1 MFNCFILSIFI
12 ALNLY
17 FPEPNQTE
25 LSPKY
30 KEWLDLVRPIITSLE
45 REVFLQLKTDQERE
59 KFIIFFWKQRDS
71 RPDTQ
76 ENEFYQE
83 YMARID
89 QADRLFSPGSTV
101 RGSLTERGYYYLLL
115 GPPLERQL
123 FTSHSELWPAELWFY
138 RGDERYG
145 LPPYFYL
152 IFYQPQGQG
161 DYRFYYPGIDGPEKL
176 LVPSINR
183 QLFNRE
189 AAYNLLKKISPEL
202 ANASLS
208 LIPGRQLA
216 SATSLSSETLLA
228 SIRSL
233 PEKKFNEAYARHF
246 LSYQGMVEVD
256 YADRYVESNFRA
268 AIFLHQGQPFLHW
281 ACEPE
286 IMSFVEENGQAYAIY
301 ELFIKIE
308 DKKQRVIW
316 EKSEEI
322 PVRLTKEEF
331 EAQGRRIFSFQ
342 DLFPIIPG
350 QYNLHFLLKNKTIKE
365 FTSSSLEIEV
375 PEPKAQFG
383 LSQPLIYFVKEERP
397 KSQQSLLQA
406 FSFGSWLYRLNAR
419 SEIPAGTKI
428 GLLIQ
433 FWPSPDDKEEAARL
447 SISMRRAADNVTV
460 KTWEKDI
467 KSLQLTE
474 NILDTGYVD
483 INDLKP
489 DYYYLELS
497 LLSRNRKIL
506 ASRKEGIIVLER
518 AYPPIPRILS
528 RLHPAFP
535 DVESFRILAS
545 QYFLTGQYEEALKLT
560 QQILNSKEDYE
571 SRLLLGK
578 SLFALQRYSDSVSV
592 LQPLYEINRIR
603 EAGKVIALDLF
614 YLKKWKEAL
623 DYLEKLLQEATELS
637 LLNLAAECY
646 LNLGLTEKALTLIEK
661 SLQLEPNQPQ
671 IIKLKEMVKAKI
683 KKND

>member
-1 MFNCFILSIFI
+1 MFKKIGGINFVALIFC
-12 ALNLY
+12 LY
-17 FPEPNQTE
+17 LIGQSE
-25 LSPKY
+25 LPLRY

-45 REVFLQLKTDQERE
+45 KEVFLQLKTDQERD
-59 KFIIFFWKQRDS
+59 KFITFFWKQRDP
-71 RPDTQ
+71 RPDTR

-83 YMARID
+83 YMARIE
-89 QADRLFSPGSTV
+89 QADRLFSPGPTI

-123 FTSHSELWPAELWFY
+123 FTTHSELWPAELWFY

-145 LPPYFYL
+145 LPPFFYL

-161 DYRFYYPGIDGPEKL
+161 DYRLYYPGIEGPEKL
-176 LVPSINR
+176 LVPSLNR

-208 LIPGRQLA
+208 FVPGTDLA

-233 PEKKFNEAYARHF
+233 PERKFNEAYARHF
-246 LSYQGMVEVD
+246 INYQGIVEVD

-268 AIFLHQGQPFLHW
+268 AVFIHQGQPFLHW
-281 ACEPE
+281 ALEPE
-286 IMSFVEENGQAYAIY
+286 IMSFTEENGQAYAIY

-308 DKKQRVIW
+308 DKKQRIIW
-316 EKSEEI
+316 EKNEEI

-350 QYNLHFLLKNKTIKE
+350 QFNLHFLLKNKTVKE
-365 FTSSSLEIEV
+365 FTSSSIEIEV
-375 PEPKAQFG
+375 PKPKAKFG
-383 LSQPLIYFVKEERP
+383 LSQPLIYFLREERP
-397 KSQQSLLQA
+397 KSQQSLFQA
-406 FSFGSWLYRLNAR
+406 FSFGQWLYRLNAR
-419 SEIPAGTKI
+419 SEIPAGAKI

-433 FWPSPDDKEEAARL
+433 FWPSADKGEKPSLL
-447 SISMRRAADNVTV
+447 SFSIKRATDNEVV

-467 KSLQLTE
+467 NSLEITE
-474 NILDTGYVD
+474 NVLDTGYMAID
-483 INDLKP
+483 GLKP
-489 DYYYLELS
+489 DYYYLDIS
-497 LLSRNRKIL
+497 LFSSDRKLL
-506 ASRKEGIIVLER
+506 ASRREGMILLEK

-528 RLHPAFP
+528 RLHPAYP
-535 DVESFRILAS
+535 DLESFRILAS
-545 QYFLTGQYEEALKLT
+545 QYFLSGQYEEALRLT
-560 QQILNSKEDYE
+560 QQILNLKEDTE

-578 SLFALQRYSDSVSV
+578 SLFALQRYSESINV
-592 LQPLYEINRIR
+592 LQPLYEVNKIR

-614 YLKKWKEAL
+614 HLKKWKEAL
-623 DYLEKLLQEATELS
+623 NYLENMLQEATELS

-646 LNLGLTEKALTLIEK
+646 LNLGLSEKALTLIER
-661 SLQLEPNQPQ
+661 SLQLEPNQPEMA
-671 IIKLKEMVKAKI
+671 KLKEMIKAKI
-683 KKND
+683 K